1 MRACSARQPT
11 ARPDTARTHNTTN
24 PVDLH
29 DSIRKPVSAL
39 TEVVVLASQPSIMRL
54 LALVLTLVLNA
65 ATGVHLLELAKI
77 TRNCN
82 TVEYDKVLL
91 KRVTLIS
98 KYVFTGKVFG
108 VSSVNGSRV
117 YKVNIRRVLKGDLNE
132 IGVVRFGTAHSLRFS
147 DATVL
152 VESSHAFKCPT
163 LRLRTYAI
171 FLTEKHQEKGVLRLS
186 LVVEPVLLTL
196 RNIEIIE
203 AAVKG
208 RYSLCTRLRS
218 LMPLIGLL

>member
-1 MRACSARQPT
+1 
-11 ARPDTARTHNTTN
+11 
-24 PVDLH
+24 
-29 DSIRKPVSAL
+29 
-39 TEVVVLASQPSIMRL
+39 MRL

-65 ATGVHLLELAKI
+65 ATEHHVRAKI

-82 TVEYDKVLL
+82 TIAYDKVIL
-91 KRVTLIS
+91 KRVTLLS

-108 VSSVNGSRV
+108 VSSVNSTKV
-117 YKVNIRRVLKGDLNE
+117 YKVNIRRVLKGDLND
-132 IGVVRFGTAHSLRFS
+132 IGVAVRFGTSNSLRFS
-147 DATVL
+147 DAMVM
-152 VESSHAFKCPT
+152 VESSLAFKCPT

-171 FLTEKHQEKGVLRLS
+171 FLTERLQEQGVVRLS

-208 RYSLCTRLRS
+208 KRS
-218 LMPLIGLL
+218 PLFKLLK